1 MLNENDKSVT
11 QLEHEIDADRQR
23 ISDKISAIQERLTPG
38 QLVDEVLTYAKSSGG
53 SEYVSNLG
61 RSFKE
66 NPMPVALVGVGLAWL
81 MAGSGSSSTAMAS
94 STSHVPAP
102 APAPTRY
109 PLATVTGEVRRVGPA
124 RYENGSRYMDFA
136 DTTGRKFK
144 ALTDESG
151 RRAGHFIDDA
161 GETFRG
167 FADQAGKTM
176 NQIRDETGSMLDD
189 ASGWASDTWEAAKST
204 LSSIGDSLS
213 SAGSSVASTSSS
225 ALSGLQDRSSRLNDM
240 ILSQFRDQ
248 PLVGGAL
255 AFAVGAAIGA
265 SLPHTQKEDELVGEA
280 ADAVRE
286 DLSGRASDLMGKGK
300 DVAKDVYEKAV
311 SVAADVH
318 DAARD
323 RIADEAK
330 AVPDGMTGSRPQTSG
345 ATANL

>member
-1 MLNENDKSVT
+1 MLNETDKSVT

-81 MAGSGSSSTAMAS
+81 MAGSGSSGNAS
-94 STSHVPAP
+94 AP
-102 APAPTRY
+102 RSAAVATPTRY
-109 PLATVTGEVRRVGPA
+109 PLAKVIGDVRRLGPA
-124 RYENGSRYMDFA
+124 RMENGSRYMDFA
-136 DTTGRKFK
+136 DSTGRKFK
-144 ALTDESG
+144 AMSDETG

-167 FADQAGKTM
+167 FADQAGQTL
-176 NQIRDETGSMLDD
+176 NSIRDETGSLVDD

-204 LSSIGDSLS
+204 VSDLGTTLSNAGDSIS
-213 SAGSSVASTSSS
+213 QTSSDAIGS
-225 ALSGLQDRSSRLNDM
+225 LKQGTSQLNEM
-240 ILSQFRDQ
+240 ILRQFRDQ

-265 SLPHTQKEDELVGEA
+265 ALPHTDKEDELIGEA
-280 ADAVRE
+280 ADGVRS
-286 DLSGRASDLMGKGK
+286 DLSDRASGLMDKGK
-300 DVAKDVYEKAV
+300 DVAKDVYDKAV
-311 SVAADVH
+311 SVASDVH

-323 RIADEAK
+323 RINEEVKPTADTMA
-330 AVPDGMTGSRPQTSG
+330 TSRNQAPG